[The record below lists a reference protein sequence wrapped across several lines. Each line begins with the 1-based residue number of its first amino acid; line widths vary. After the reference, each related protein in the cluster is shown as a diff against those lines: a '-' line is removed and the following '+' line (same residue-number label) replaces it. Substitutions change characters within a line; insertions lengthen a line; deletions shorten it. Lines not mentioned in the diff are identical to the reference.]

1 MNKEWYEPGSFYQVP
16 IISASLSAIFEGIKL
31 EMEKMSEQELGW
43 LFLAS
48 ENLAH
53 LCEHAMAE
61 LDTEDESD

>member
-1 MNKEWYEPGSFYQVP
+1 MNKDMYEPGSFYQVP
-16 IISASLSAIFEGIKL
+16 IICASLSAIFEGLKQEI
-31 EMEKMSEQELGW
+31 EKMSKQELGW

-61 LDTEDESD
+61 LDTESE

>member
-1 MNKEWYEPGSFYQVP
+1 MNKDWYEVGGQHQITLITAPLSLIFTAIRDQV
-16 IISASLSAIFEGIKL
+16 EHMG
-31 EMEKMSEQELGW
+31 EKELGW

-61 LDTEDESD
+61 LDSEE